1 MHARTHTHTHTHT
14 HMHTFMH
21 TPAFIHTFTR
31 AHSHVHTHIRTCMYT
46 YAILYIHSLIYICTR
61 TRTHAHNI
69 THLHSFTHLHV
80 RTHTYTHALAR
91 IRMLYT
97 SIDTSMHTHTQTH
110 TLTHIHTHTSTT
122 YTYSYRITH
131 LQLHIETLSTH
142 EQTCTD
148 LKRVQTATVGQMNH
162 TGRELAL
169 NLLKILSATCNTRN
183 NALIAGEFERKDILE
198 KEQLLTWLKDRVET
212 LASLL
217 NTSLELEGPSS
228 PPFAPVFCT
237 LLYNGGLEL
246 LEEEVALT
254 LPQRLTDLTQ
264 ALPGTDI
271 LHIISLVS
279 HSTVWL
285 YLSAWPPH
293 TSTARHWYLAHPFV
307 GKPLD
312 RVLGACTLD
321 GRDDFARIGL
331 EFIDCSVSCPLICF
345 APALLASNWKA
356 VEIITS
362 GWVTESGLSRKTDLY
377 SSTALPPFS
386 RDIF

>member
-1 MHARTHTHTHTHT
+1 
-14 HMHTFMH
+14 
-21 TPAFIHTFTR
+21 
-31 AHSHVHTHIRTCMYT
+31 
-46 YAILYIHSLIYICTR
+46 
-61 TRTHAHNI
+61 
-69 THLHSFTHLHV
+69 
-80 RTHTYTHALAR
+80 
-91 IRMLYT
+91 
-97 SIDTSMHTHTQTH
+97 MHTHTQTH

-279 HSTVWL
+279 HSTV
-285 YLSAWPPH
+285 
-293 TSTARHWYLAHPFV
+293 
-307 GKPLD
+307 
-312 RVLGACTLD
+312 
-321 GRDDFARIGL
+321 
-331 EFIDCSVSCPLICF
+331 
-345 APALLASNWKA
+345 
-356 VEIITS
+356 
-362 GWVTESGLSRKTDLY
+362 
-377 SSTALPPFS
+377 
-386 RDIF
+386 